1 MNGSWPG
8 YIYLFFQTSQWGSF
22 SLGVK
27 SEVWSSRTLWA
38 GPGHPSV
45 LTSLLNLP
53 VVCSS
58 WLWNHCSFCPEFSSF
73 TDIEGFPGDSV
84 VKSLPANARDM
95 GLILGSGRS
104 PGVGNGS
111 SVQSLSGVQLFV
123 IPSAAAH
130 QAPLSMGFPRQEYG
144 SGLPFPG
151 CSLEGLMLKV
161 KLQSFGHLMRRPY
174 SFEKTLMLGKVE
186 GRRRRGWQRMRWL
199 DGLTNS
205 MDMSLSKLWEL
216 VMDREAWC
224 TAVHRVAKSWTRLS
238 NRTELMFS
246 LADTLKYLLYVYL
259 VT

>member
-130 QAPLSMGFPRQEYG
+130 QASLSITNSQSLLKLMSIELVRPSNHLILCHPLLLLPSTFPSIRVFSNE
-144 SGLPFPG
+144 SGLRIRWPKDWSFTFNISPSNEHPG
-151 CSLEGLMLKV
+151 NGNPL
-161 KLQSFGHLMRRPY
+161 PY
-174 SFEKTLMLGKVE
+174 SCLG
-186 GRRRRGWQRMRWL
+186 
-199 DGLTNS
+199 NP
-205 MDMSLSKLWEL
+205 
-216 VMDREAWC
+216 MDRGAWWA
-224 TAVHRVAKSWTRLS
+224 TVQGVAKSQTWLS
-238 NRTELMFS
+238 R
-246 LADTLKYLLYVYL
+246 
-259 VT
+259 